1 MSSSPLAHVSR
12 PLVSGLVLFSAP
24 LLLAW
29 LAPNVLL
36 VLFAAVLV
44 ATALYGGAHWLA
56 RHTGMWDGLALAL
69 VCVSVIGG
77 LVALGLTAAPV
88 LAEQGAQLWEQLP
101 RAVTGLRA
109 RLEQNPMAQSA
120 IEQFSPERALSAL
133 GDLAGG
139 ATAAAVS
146 TFGALGT
153 FAFIVI
159 LGVFLAADPD
169 TYSAGLLSLVA
180 PSGRVRAAAVLRQ
193 LAYTLRNWLVAQLLS
208 MAVIGALTMIG
219 LWLLDVPLAVVLG
232 VIAALLT
239 FIPNLGPILAA
250 VPAVLLA
257 LAADPTR
264 AVWVVALYVGVQVI
278 EGNVTT
284 PLIQQR
290 TISLPPAL
298 ILAAQLFLGGLY
310 GLLGLALATP
320 LVAGVLTLVQLLY
333 VHGFLGTEPGRPAAE
348 PSAIIGADRDT
359 DRVAT
364 GQEASP

>member
-1 MSSSPLAHVSR
+1 MPSPSHPLAHVSR
-12 PLVSGLVLFSAP
+12 PLVSGLVLFSLP

-44 ATALYGGAHWLA
+44 ATALYGGAHWLV
-56 RHTGMWDGLALAL
+56 RHTGMWEGLALAL
-69 VCVSVIGG
+69 VCVGVIGG

-101 RAVTGLRA
+101 RAAAGLRT
-109 RLEQNPMAQSA
+109 RLEQHSLGRTAM
-120 IEQFSPERALSAL
+120 EQFSVERALSAV
-133 GDLAGG
+133 GDVAGG
-139 ATAAAVS
+139 ATTAAVS

-153 FAFIVI
+153 FVFIVV
-159 LGVFLAADPD
+159 LGVFLAADPE
-169 TYSAGLLSLVA
+169 TYSAGLLALVA

-193 LAYTLRNWLVAQLLS
+193 LTHTLRGWLVAQLLS
-208 MAVIGALTMIG
+208 MAVIGALTTIG
-219 LWLLDVPLAVVLG
+219 LWLLGIPLAVVLG

-239 FIPNLGPILAA
+239 FIPNLGPILASL
-250 VPAVLLA
+250 PALLLA
-257 LAADPTR
+257 LAADPAR
-264 AVWVVALYVGVQVI
+264 ALWVAALYVGVQVI

-290 TISLPPAL
+290 TIALPPAL
-298 ILAAQLFLGGLY
+298 ILAAQLLLGGLY

-320 LVAGVLTLVQLLY
+320 LVAAVLTLVQLLY

-348 PSAIIGADRDT
+348 PAALIGT
-359 DRVAT
+359 N
-364 GQEASP
+364 QETSP

>member
-1 MSSSPLAHVSR
+1 MPSPSHPLAHVSR
-12 PLVSGLVLFSAP
+12 PLVSGLVLFSLP

-44 ATALYGGAHWLA
+44 ATALYGGAHWLV
-56 RHTGMWDGLALAL
+56 RHTGMREGLALAL
-69 VCVSVIGG
+69 VCVAVIGG

-88 LAEQGAQLWEQLP
+88 LAEQGTQLWEQLP
-101 RAVTGLRA
+101 RAAARLRA
-109 RLEQNPMAQSA
+109 RLEQYPWGRTAM
-120 IEQFSPERALSAL
+120 EQFSVERALSAV
-133 GDLAGG
+133 GDVAGG
-139 ATAAAVS
+139 ATTAAVS

-153 FAFIVI
+153 FVFIVV
-159 LGVFLAADPD
+159 LGVFLAADPE
-169 TYSAGLLSLVA
+169 TYSAGLLALVA

-193 LAYTLRNWLVAQLLS
+193 LAHTLGSWLVAQLLS
-208 MAVIGALTMIG
+208 MAVIGALTTIG

-239 FIPNLGPILAA
+239 FIPNLGPILASL
-250 VPAVLLA
+250 PALLLA
-257 LAADPTR
+257 LAADPAR
-264 AVWVVALYVGVQVI
+264 ALWVAALYVGVQVI

-290 TISLPPAL
+290 TIALPPAL
-298 ILAAQLFLGGLY
+298 ILAAQLLLGGLY

-320 LVAGVLTLVQLLY
+320 LVAAVLTLVQLLY

-348 PSAIIGADRDT
+348 PAALIGT
-359 DRVAT
+359 N
-364 GQEASP
+364 QETSP

>member
-1 MSSSPLAHVSR
+1 MPPRPSVSR
-12 PLVSGLVLFSAP
+12 PFVSGLVLFSIP
-24 LLLAW
+24 LVLAW

-36 VLFAAVLV
+36 ILFAAVLV
-44 ATALYGGAHWLA
+44 ATALHGGAHWLA

-69 VCVSVIGG
+69 VCIAVIGG

-101 RAVTGLRA
+101 RAAGGLRA
-109 RLEQNPMAQSA
+109 RAEQNPLVRTAL
-120 IEQFSPERALSAL
+120 EQFSVERALSAL
-133 GDLAGG
+133 GEVVGG
-139 ATAAAVS
+139 ATTAAVS

-153 FAFIVI
+153 FAFIVV

-169 TYSAGLLSLVA
+169 TYSAGMLALVA

-193 LAYTLRNWLVAQLLS
+193 LTHTLRSWLVAQLLS
-208 MAVIGALTMIG
+208 MAVIGALTTIG

-250 VPAVLLA
+250 VPALLLA
-257 LAADPTR
+257 LAADPAR
-264 AVWVVALYVGVQVI
+264 ALWVAALYVGVQVI

-298 ILAAQLFLGGLY
+298 ILAAQLLLGGLY

-320 LVAGVLTLVQLLY
+320 LVAAVLTLVQLLY

-348 PSAIIGADRDT
+348 PSAIIGTDRDT
-359 DRVAT
+359 ARVGT
-364 GQEASP
+364 EQEASR